1 MDAVRLVLGIRRS
14 ARAVQ
19 HVGPA
24 GPPGG
29 ARRGLTTR
37 LAVVDRLI
45 VSFFLFLWPRRG
57 RNPATVWGDV
67 TVPHVRVN
75 QTVLEPK
82 SSAASAC
89 AQTGRCE
96 RCSGAMENACMQ
108 IATEHGAMWA
118 CVLAGFYS
126 ASSAGEVVLQ
136 RIASSASIPPKPPGA
151 PLPDDAWCHAA
162 PCATS
167 SANWRA
173 L

>member
-1 MDAVRLVLGIRRS
+1 MPVQPPPRRVRGVV
-14 ARAVQ
+14 A
-19 HVGPA
+19 P
-24 GPPGG
+24 
-29 ARRGLTTR
+29 R
-37 LAVVDRLI
+37 LAVVDRLV

-67 TVPHVRVN
+67 TVPHVRVS

-108 IATEHGAMWA
+108 IATAHGAIWA

-126 ASSAGEVVLQ
+126 ASGVGEVVYEGGHS
-136 RIASSASIPPKPPGA
+136 RVTDVPTVTGA
-151 PLPDDAWCHAA
+151 P
-162 PCATS
+162 S
-167 SANWRA
+167 M
-173 L
+173 